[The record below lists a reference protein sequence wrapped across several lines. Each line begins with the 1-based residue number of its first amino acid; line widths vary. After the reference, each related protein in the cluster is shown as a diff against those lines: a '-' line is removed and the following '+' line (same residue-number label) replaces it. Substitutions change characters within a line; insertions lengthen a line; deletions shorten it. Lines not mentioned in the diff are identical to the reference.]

1 MEISKKTFG
10 NENIFVL
17 KEEYRKNRAF
27 WVICGDEK
35 KNLSENLL
43 EVWTEFFEKNFYYD
57 EILLFHKK
65 YEEEMIKD
73 KRPER
78 I

>member
-1 MEISKKTFG
+1 MK
-10 NENIFVL
+10 
-17 KEEYRKNRAF
+17 
-27 WVICGDEK
+27 K